1 MARGLTLPLPSGY
14 LTVVSRGQDVVTPL
28 FVLRS
33 SFHRVVV
40 SPSRDEGAGVRA
52 SSMMVEVVAVSSW
65 YRVAV
70 ELQETMG
77 RSLVTRGMET
87 AS

>member
-1 MARGLTLPLPSGY
+1 MLIQSLPSYY
-14 LTVVSRGQDVVTPL
+14 LTAVSRGRDAVVL
-28 FVLRS
+28 FLVLRS
-33 SFHRVVV
+33 SFHRVAV

-65 YRVAV
+65 SRVAV

-77 RSLVTRGMET
+77 RSLVTKEMET